1 MFQITILFFYIIAGV
16 SFALSRL
23 PRFASRS
30 TILLSLAFLTGV
42 AGLAWHGQTLWN
54 LTLVHDGMSLTIGN
68 TASLIGL
75 QLALVALLGGLQ
87 PTFRGL
93 AGGLL
98 VLAAGAASLT
108 GSPSPATEAAT
119 LSWQVQAHVLI
130 SLFAYGLLT
139 VGAIIALFA
148 LLQEKRLQ
156 AGQLTS
162 INQLFSPLETTEKM
176 LFGITT
182 AGFLLLLLAV
192 SSGFALFEN
201 LFAQHLVHKTALSLL
216 ALALFGILLA
226 GRQFAG
232 WRGKRAVYLYLWG
245 FAALCLAYFGSR
257 YILEVILGRS
267 WH

>member
-23 PRFASRS
+23 PKFASRS
-30 TILLSLAFLTGV
+30 RIFLSLAFLTGV
-42 AGLAWHGQTLWN
+42 AGLAWHSQTLWD
-54 LTLVHDGMSLTIGN
+54 LTLVHDGLSLSIGN

-98 VLAAGAASLT
+98 LLAAGAAGLT
-108 GSPSPATEAAT
+108 DSPSPAAEAAI

-139 VGAIIALFA
+139 VGAIVALFA
-148 LLQEKRLQ
+148 LMQEKRLQ
-156 AGQLTS
+156 AGQLSS

-201 LFAQHLVHKTALSLL
+201 LFSQHLVHKTALSLL

-232 WRGKRAVYLYLWG
+232 WRGKRAVFLYLWG
-245 FAALCLAYFGSR
+245 FAILCLAYFGSR